1 MNTWKRRT
9 APAWI
14 ALGVLILLVAVSTD
28 ARAQAPAVDPAAVQ
42 TLKRMTDFTDG
53 LQQFS
58 VTAQIVVEEMHVSGH
73 RVDYDMSA
81 TTTVKRPN
89 KMRAVR
95 TGGLANQRFFYDG
108 KTMTSYDP
116 DKKVYAT
123 EKAPDTVEKVITFAR
138 ETAGVLLPAA
148 DLIYR
153 NAFPLMT
160 QDLTQAT
167 VVGKAVVGGVRCDHL
182 LFSRPDVDFQVW
194 VSEGKQPFPRK
205 YVVTETATPEKLA
218 ITAFLNNWNLA
229 PAVDDAQFKFV
240 PPKGTQAITFSQLE
254 KTRGDSR

>member
-1 MNTWKRRT
+1 MNTWKRRI
-9 APAWI
+9 ALAWF
-14 ALGVLILLVAVSTD
+14 ALGVLTLLVTVSTD

-42 TLKRMTDFTDG
+42 TLKRMTDFLDG

-58 VTAQIVVEEMHVSGH
+58 VNAQIVVEEMHVSGH
-73 RVDYDMSA
+73 RVDYDMSVNV
-81 TTTVKRPN
+81 TIKRPN
-89 KMRAVR
+89 KMRALR
-95 TGGLANQRFFYDG
+95 TGELMNQRFFYDG
-108 KTMTSYDP
+108 KTMTAYNP

-153 NAFPLMT
+153 NAFPLMI
-160 QDLTQAT
+160 QDLTLAV

-182 LFSRPDVDFQVW
+182 LFSRPGVDFQVW

-218 ITAFLNNWNLA
+218 ISSLLNNWNIA